1 MGPTLARFSLF
12 LPLLHFQ
19 PVEDHLFD
27 QALAEV
33 LGVCRAAADKNLPIE
48 EMLAHVGEASVSGLG
63 EAELDALGE
72 IIAAVG
78 DVAAIGS
85 RLPAPVEAPQP
96 IRVPAAPPGGPSL
109 ILFAD

>member
-1 MGPTLARFSLF
+1 M
-12 LPLLHFQ
+12 
-19 PVEDHLFD
+19 EDHLFS

-33 LGVCRAAADKNLPIE
+33 LGVCRAAAGKNLPIE
-48 EMLAHVGEASVSGLG
+48 EMLAHVDDAMAERFDAPGAASTEIELEAIRT
-63 EAELDALGE
+63 

-96 IRVPAAPPGGPSL
+96 IRVPSAPAGGSSL